1 MLSTAA
7 ALDQFTILL
16 MASPAF
22 WMLRPKKKKKTNLR
36 VTALCISCPFITSL
50 RKFSRCY
57 FQNTSK
63 IQLLPTLPVAALN
76 PAPSSSARLL
86 PALNHCQPLPAVY
99 SEWQPRDTPL
109 MSLLCSKPASHLIHG
124 KSQSPHGGLL
134 ICSSFE
140 HHFSIFS
147 LTLFQLHLPPGY
159 SLNMPGKLPLPPLVW
174 TVPVVRMVCPYYL
187 YSYLFYSIQASNQ
200 IAPSS

>member
-1 MLSTAA
+1 
-7 ALDQFTILL
+7 

-22 WMLRPKKKKKTNLR
+22 WMLRPKQKTKNKKTLESPLSVSHAPLSHLSGNS
-36 VTALCISCPFITSL
+36 VDATFKTPP
-50 RKFSRCY
+50 KFSSFPLCH
-57 FQNTSK
+57 
-63 IQLLPTLPVAALN
+63 LLPWTRPPAAPPGYSQPSTTASLS
-76 PAPSSSARLL
+76 PLSTQSSS
-86 PALNHCQPLPAVY
+86 PG
-99 SEWQPRDTPL
+99 DTPF

-174 TVPVVRMVCPYYL
+174 TVPVVRMVCPYSL
-187 YSYLFYSIQASNQ
+187 YRYLFYSIQASNQ